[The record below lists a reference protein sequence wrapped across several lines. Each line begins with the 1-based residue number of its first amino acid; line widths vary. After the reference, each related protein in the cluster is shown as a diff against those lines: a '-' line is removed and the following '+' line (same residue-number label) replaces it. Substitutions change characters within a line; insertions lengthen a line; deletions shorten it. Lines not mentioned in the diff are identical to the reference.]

1 MAQFRLALRMR
12 EMRKI
17 ASIFLIALP
26 VFAQQNAPKAVA
38 TVNGEVI
45 TAQALDQMYDRLDTQ
60 TRAQYE
66 KAGGKAVFLDNYVKK
81 RLLVQEALK
90 SGFDKRADVQADI
103 SAAKENTIFDGYV
116 RDVIGGSI
124 VKDANVRAFYDE
136 HPQEF
141 ATPEKIHVRHIVI
154 TASSNGPQAKTSEQ
168 ALEIIKGIAVQL
180 HEKNAATRTMN
191 DPKGAT
197 RVRVNQF
204 AQLARQYSED
214 GSAPAGG
221 DLGFVEKGQLDPD
234 FEAAAWA
241 LPVGTPSGIVQT
253 KYGYHLIL
261 VEAKQPAGI
270 QPYENVKSLIR
281 NALLNQQMAQVMSEV
296 NRLTNELRASSKI
309 AVYPENIK

>member
-45 TAQALDQMYDRLDTQ
+45 TAQALDQMYDRLDAP
-60 TRAQYE
+60 TRAQYD
-66 KAGGKAVFLDNYVKK
+66 KAGGKGAFLDNYVKK

-90 SGFDKRADVQADI
+90 SGFDKRPDIQADI
-103 SAAKENTIFDGYV
+103 AAAKENAVFDGYV
-116 RDVIGGSI
+116 RDMIGGSI
-124 VKDANVRAFYDE
+124 VKESDVPAYYDE

-141 ATPEKIHVRHIVI
+141 ATPEKVHVRHIVI
-154 TASSNGPQAKTSEQ
+154 TASSNGPQARTKEQ
-168 ALEIIKGIAVQL
+168 ALDIIKGIAVQL
-180 HEKNAATRTMN
+180 HEKNMATRAIA
-191 DPKGAT
+191 DPQAAAKL
-197 RVRVNQF
+197 RVSQF
-204 AQLARQYSED
+204 AQLAQQYSED
-214 GSAPAGG
+214 GSAPSGG

-234 FEAAAWA
+234 FAAAAWA
-241 LPVGTPSGIVQT
+241 LPVGMPSGIVETQ
-253 KYGYHLIL
+253 YGYHLIL

-270 QPYENVKSLIR
+270 APYGDVKSLIR
-281 NALLNQQMAQVMSEV
+281 NVLLNQEMGQVMSEV
-296 NRLTNELRASSKI
+296 NRLTNELRANSKI